1 MPVTGRTCFSWK
13 SVHCYGSQADARK
26 TGTRKGVKFMSGI
39 ILAVVCLIVGFVGG
53 YFFGKTK
60 VAKEFE
66 TKAGKIGD
74 VIKKQM
80 PGNYFLASFR

>member
-1 MPVTGRTCFSWK
+1 
-13 SVHCYGSQADARK
+13 
-26 TGTRKGVKFMSGI
+26 MSNI
-39 ILAVVCLIVGFVGG
+39 FLAVVCLLIGFVGG

-74 VIKKQM
+74 VMKQ
-80 PGNYFLASFR
+80 

>member
-1 MPVTGRTCFSWK
+1 
-13 SVHCYGSQADARK
+13 
-26 TGTRKGVKFMSGI
+26 MSAI

-60 VAKEFE
+60 AAKGIE

-74 VIKKQM
+74 ILKQ
-80 PGNYFLASFR
+80 

>member
-1 MPVTGRTCFSWK
+1 
-13 SVHCYGSQADARK
+13 
-26 TGTRKGVKFMSGI
+26 MSSI
-39 ILAVVCLIVGFVGG
+39 ILVIVCLFIGFGGG

-74 VIKKQM
+74 VIKQ
-80 PGNYFLASFR
+80 

>member
-1 MPVTGRTCFSWK
+1 
-13 SVHCYGSQADARK
+13 
-26 TGTRKGVKFMSGI
+26 MSDI

-60 VAKEFE
+60 VAKKFE

-74 VIKKQM
+74 VIKE
-80 PGNYFLASFR
+80 

>member
-1 MPVTGRTCFSWK
+1 
-13 SVHCYGSQADARK
+13 
-26 TGTRKGVKFMSGI
+26 MSGI
-39 ILAVVCLIVGFVGG
+39 FLALICLIGGFVGG

-74 VIKKQM
+74 VIKQ
-80 PGNYFLASFR
+80 

>member
-1 MPVTGRTCFSWK
+1 LPVTGRICFSW
-13 SVHCYGSQADARK
+13 SSARCYEFRADAPK
-26 TGTRKGVKFMSGI
+26 TEIRKGVRIMSEL
-39 ILAVVCLIVGFVGG
+39 ILAVVCLIVGAVGG

-74 VIKKQM
+74 VIKQ
-80 PGNYFLASFR
+80 